1 MGRTQ
6 SMNYLTQPC
15 IADCAEVWQ
24 PGALWV
30 SEAVLV
36 IERQVGSTRSLKWQC
51 SANCIFN
58 EPLISQTR
66 VSAFPGFMDMWLPVI
81 HSFPIN

>member
-24 PGALWV
+24 PDALWV

-36 IERQVGSTRSLKWQC
+36 IEVENDRRDRRAAWSGNAAL
-51 SANCIFN
+51 
-58 EPLISQTR
+58 
-66 VSAFPGFMDMWLPVI
+66 
-81 HSFPIN
+81 